1 MFMPLRCDQ
10 TPPWPLLQAHY
21 ADRGRHLDMRR
32 AFEQD
37 ADRFAH
43 FSQSAPHVFADLSKN
58 LWDRESEALLL
69 DLARATGLEAHR
81 NAMFAGE
88 AINTTSSAPRCKRS
102 AYGMMLA
109 ITVLAECIT
118 PLGSPVVPDVK
129 PSKATSSRPVLT
141 ASNFTGLFRGCYRLT
156 DRFAN
161 NQRFVS
167 DRDLNCLR

>member
-69 DLARATGLEAHR
+69 DLARAT
-81 NAMFAGE
+81 AMMR
-88 AINTTSSAPRCKRS
+88 PP
-102 AYGMMLA
+102 
-109 ITVLAECIT
+109 V
-118 PLGSPVVPDVK
+118 GSVPCR
-129 PSKATSSRPVLT
+129 KA
-141 ASNFTGLFRGCYRLT
+141 
-156 DRFAN
+156 
-161 NQRFVS
+161 
-167 DRDLNCLR
+167 